1 MLYLTTKTG
10 PFTESDQQKFDSLVK
25 KFQHLNNIPGLGI
38 TEVERVAIVS
48 ALNLTQGHWY
58 VCPKGHPYVITEV
71 CICFKMFIS

>member
-1 MLYLTTKTG
+1 MLYLTTKIG
-10 PFTESDQQKFDSLVK
+10 PFTEPDQQKFDSLVK

-38 TEVERVAIVS
+38 TEKERVAIVS

-58 VCPKGHPYVITEV
+58 VCPEGHPYVITEV